1 MEKALNLK
9 FKDGG
14 VVTKPCYIANQGTK
28 YNTIPDKYLTNLKYV
43 DDRGDVKTLL
53 GTLIHTVRGIDTE
66 EAVTEFEFRFH
77 DLTVIKERSV
87 VLVIMDEKE
96 TYAIG
101 TANFVLNILMEDLG
115 EFSLKRGGSDFS
127 SYRTATVF
135 YGEINLGSLMG
146 VVGLLQTK
154 RNLKAASSLYEVIRK
169 DLLLISTDSERRIEL
184 LGEVIC
190 TPLDKPTMDVLAPI
204 FENMTSY
211 SRLSSGTGH
220 KEAEHGKMRVV
231 DISSNFCEES
241 VLFFD
246 GVKWYHYTYGES
258 FFRYLLQ
265 SQDRLLTIARNS
277 QLGGKLG

>member
-1 MEKALNLK
+1 MEKALNIKL
-9 FKDGG
+9 KDGSI
-14 VVTKPCYIANQGTK
+14 VTKPCYIANQGTK

-43 DDRGDVKTLL
+43 DDKGDVKNLL
-53 GTLIHTVRGIDTE
+53 GTLIHTVRGMDTE
-66 EAVTEFEFRFH
+66 EAVTEFEFRFQ
-77 DLTVIKERSV
+77 DLNVVKEKSV

-127 SYRTATVF
+127 SYKTTTVF

-169 DLLLISTDSERRIEL
+169 DLLLVSTDSERRTEL
-184 LGEVIC
+184 LGDVVC
-190 TPLDKPTMDVLAPI
+190 TPLDKPTMDILAPM

-211 SRLSSGTGH
+211 SRLGSSTGH
-220 KEAEHGKMRVV
+220 KEVEHGKMRIV
-231 DISSNFCEES
+231 DISSSFCEES

-246 GVKWYHYTYGES
+246 GVKWYHYSYGEP
-258 FFRYLLQ
+258 FFRCLLQ

-277 QLGGKLG
+277 QFGEIG